1 MTEQTILPNAEQLI
15 NDNDLVFYTKEMM
28 KIKIQFN
35 ERRVATDNKHRKG
48 AFSLNKKNTATEGEE
63 YTFYIFEGATH
74 CIS

>member
-35 ERRVATDNKHRKG
+35 ESVWPQII
-48 AFSLNKKNTATEGEE
+48 NTEKEL
-63 YTFYIFEGATH
+63 
-74 CIS
+74 SV